1 MKKPLLTLLAFT
13 FVLGSALEAQTRG
26 PRGALPGRGH
36 PDAGNGGISVGCLEA
51 LGLTNTQKTSLE
63 QLRQNLAAA
72 VAPLI
77 EQRRS
82 NRDQIDAA
90 LESASPDPA
99 AIGRLMIADHGV
111 GEQIRAFHDQFQTAF
126 QALLA
131 PEQLANYTAL
141 RQNGVCAERGRPP
154 R

>member
-1 MKKPLLTLLAFT
+1 MKRPLLTLLAIT
-13 FVLGSALEAQTRG
+13 FILGSALAAQTRG
-26 PRGALPGRGH
+26 ARGVLPGRGH
-36 PDAGNGGISVGCLEA
+36 PDAVNGGISVGCLEA
-51 LGLTNTQKTSLE
+51 LSLTDTQKASLD
-63 QLRQNLAAA
+63 QLRQNLPAA
-72 VAPLI
+72 VAPLV

-82 NRDQIDAA
+82 YRDQIDAA
-90 LESASPDPA
+90 LESASPDPT
-99 AIGRLMIADHGV
+99 AIGRLVIADHGV

-126 QALLA
+126 QALLT

>member
-1 MKKPLLTLLAFT
+1 VKRPLSTALAIT
-13 FVLGSALEAQTRG
+13 FVLGSALAAQTRG
-26 PRGALPGRGH
+26 ARGALPGRGH
-36 PDAGNGGISVGCLEA
+36 PDAANGGISVGCLEA
-51 LGLTNTQKTSLE
+51 LSLTDTQKASLD
-63 QLRQNLAAA
+63 QLRQNLPAA
-72 VAPLI
+72 VAPLV

-82 NRDQIDAA
+82 YRDQIDTA
-90 LESASPDPA
+90 LESASPDPT
-99 AIGRLMIADHGV
+99 AIGRLVIADHGV

-126 QALLA
+126 QALLT